1 LVKRSLLIGLSLAYV
16 MKTDKSSPEPGDRQ
30 FTVAI
35 IFIVAFLVLLAI
47 SLIDY
52 FVEKSLELIKYV
64 GTLFGGWVGMIIGF
78 YFGQRPVDQL
88 TQNLKEERART
99 DKLTEQLRSTEA
111 EMWKRVEGKTGG

>member
-1 LVKRSLLIGLSLAYV
+1 